1 MLYVSLEKALG
12 DIKIEFGFESDKARV
27 IALYGPSG
35 SGKTSVVSM
44 ISGLMRPDSGRISLN
59 GTTFF
64 DSSAR
69 INLAPERRGIGYV
82 FQDGKLFPHLTVRSN
97 LEYGMR
103 LVQKSRRNIG
113 FDSVVNLLGIEGL
126 LYRRP
131 ARLSGGEKQRVAI
144 GRALLTSP
152 RLLLMDEPLASLDS
166 DRKDEVLPF
175 IKKLKESY
183 NIPIIYVSHLP
194 EEIAS
199 IADTVLVI
207 KSGKL
212 TASGGTE
219 LIQGSI
225 TLLFGK

>member
-1 MLYVSLEKALG
+1 MLFVHLEKALG
-12 DIKIEFGFESDKARV
+12 DIRIDFGFESKKACV

-35 SGKTSVVSM
+35 SGKTSIISM
-44 ISGLMRPDSGRISLN
+44 IAGLMRPDSGKISLN

-69 INLAPERRGIGYV
+69 INLAPEKRGIGYV

-103 LVQKSRRNIG
+103 LVPRSRRNVG
-113 FDSVVNLLGIEGL
+113 FDSVVNLLGIESL
-126 LYRRP
+126 LHRRP

-152 RLLLMDEPLASLDS
+152 KLLLMDEPLASLDS

-175 IKKLKESY
+175 IKRLRESY

-207 KSGKL
+207 KNGKL

-219 LIQGSI
+219 LIQG
-225 TLLFGK
+225 